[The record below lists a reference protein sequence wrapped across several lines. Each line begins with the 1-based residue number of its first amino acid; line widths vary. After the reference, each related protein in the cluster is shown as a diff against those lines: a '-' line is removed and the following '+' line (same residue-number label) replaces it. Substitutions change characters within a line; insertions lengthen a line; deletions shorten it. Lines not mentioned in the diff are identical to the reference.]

1 MRLGCLGLRSAA
13 VPIFASSNEKPK
25 EVQAEK
31 EQEKETFKLSEK
43 DQKKSRINKK
53 KVKTDKI

>member
-31 EQEKETFKLSEK
+31 KQEKETFKLSEK
-43 DQKKSRINKK
+43 DQKKSRINNKSQ
-53 KVKTDKI
+53 DR

>member
-31 EQEKETFKLSEK
+31 NKKKKLLNY
-43 DQKKSRINKK
+43 QKKTKRSPQLIT